1 MSDFSQFFQQP
12 LLVDGNA
19 LYDSRIQPG
28 PMEGVMNPLYCAA
41 MNKLGWIDSWITP
54 FLRLSVGIPKAKKL
68 EQFLER
74 FVQTSLPVVVQ
85 LMGTDAELMGEVAYE
100 IYKLHDGKRINIR
113 GFDINCG
120 CPSRVVLKNGSGGT
134 LLKNPALIAS
144 MVKSIKTHLPKVPV
158 EVKIR
163 TGFESADESANII
176 PALCDSGADL
186 LHVHY
191 RTVVEGYRTIDN
203 GLNRLEQAV
212 QLAGAVP
219 VFGSGDI
226 YTVADADKM
235 VRETGCAGVLAARGL
250 LKDPFLI
257 QKIRHREMATVD
269 KRVTFFRALQKAAL
283 GLSKLP
289 RKGGFMEQ
297 AAWLFGPQDPFFR
310 KLTKMCVEE
319 IVVLDV

>member
-1 MSDFSQFFQQP
+1 MTDFSQFFQQP

-74 FVQTSLPVVVQ
+74 FVQASLPIVVQ

-235 VRETGCAGVLAARGL
+235 VRETGCVGVLAARGL